1 MRKAPFKAQF
11 PVCFLALLLLSAN
24 TLAGTYKCVS
34 DSGAIEFS
42 DKPCLGAKSVEGVKI
57 QDNRL
62 SGPSP
67 RGRTYQSNDPHVAQL
82 DTLVM
87 KAIAMKDYAKAR
99 ELAVTQDHWA
109 MISAAEKEELK
120 RKAEAANNRRPVFCS
135 GASMNHGYVTTTNT
149 ICR

>member
-1 MRKAPFKAQF
+1 MRYR
-11 PVCFLALLLLSAN
+11 LTGIALLLLSSAA
-24 TLAGTYKCVS
+24 LAGPYKCVS

-42 DKPCLGAKSVEGVKI
+42 DKPCLGAKSVEGDKI

-67 RGRTYQSNDPHVAQL
+67 RSRSAHQNNDPHVAQL

-99 ELAVTQDHWA
+99 DLAVTQDHWA
-109 MISAAEKEELK
+109 MIAAAEKDALK
-120 RKAEAANNRRPVFCS
+120 RKAEAENSRRPVFCS
-135 GASMNHGYVTTTNT
+135 GTSMNHGYVTTTNT

>member
-1 MRKAPFKAQF
+1 MRHR
-11 PVCFLALLLLSAN
+11 LTGGIALLLLSSVA
-24 TLAGTYKCVS
+24 LAGPYKCVS

-67 RGRTYQSNDPHVAQL
+67 RSRSTYQSNDPHVAQL

-99 ELAVTQDHWA
+99 DLAVTQDHWA
-109 MISAAEKEELK
+109 MIAAAEKDALK
-120 RKAEAANNRRPVFCS
+120 RKAEAANSRRPVFCS
-135 GASMNHGYVTTTNT
+135 GTSMNHGYVTTTNT